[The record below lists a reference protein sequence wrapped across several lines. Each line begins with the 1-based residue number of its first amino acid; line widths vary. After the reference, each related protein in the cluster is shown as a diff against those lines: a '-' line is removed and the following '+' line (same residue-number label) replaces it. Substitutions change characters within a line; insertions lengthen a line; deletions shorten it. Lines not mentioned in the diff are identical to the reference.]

1 MTRARTRHRRP
12 AYVAGMA
19 LVFSSLLLVFL
30 LVLADY
36 TTTDRAQQQQALLE
50 AHTEQIVQSAR
61 AWSRQHVEEL
71 AAFASV
77 SLPVDQLVPP
87 ETSSALELALVRAD
101 GDPMRVECTL
111 RLRRGRAMVYRQVH
125 WPLVT
130 PGSAPE

>member
-36 TTTDRAQQQQALLE
+36 TTTDRAQQQQTLLE
-50 AHTEQIVQSAR
+50 ARAEQIVQSAR

-71 AAFASV
+71 AGAAPV
-77 SLPVDQLVPP
+77 SLSVDQLVPP
-87 ETSSALELALVRAD
+87 ETSSALELALVHTD
-101 GDPMRVECTL
+101 GDPMRVQCTL
-111 RLRRGRAMVYRQVH
+111 RLRRGQATAYRQAH